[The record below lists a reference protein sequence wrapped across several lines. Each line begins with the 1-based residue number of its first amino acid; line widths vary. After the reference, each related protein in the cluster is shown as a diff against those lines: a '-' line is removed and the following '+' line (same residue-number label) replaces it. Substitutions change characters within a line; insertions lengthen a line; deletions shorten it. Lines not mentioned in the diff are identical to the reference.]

1 MPRLADALAGK
12 RRLRIGARHR
22 QQQVR
27 RGHRRWAQEWA
38 RRRRPERRHA
48 VWRELGRRNGLSRG
62 HESRDASLQSL
73 HQNVGLYEQAR

>member
-1 MPRLADALAGK
+1 MPRLADALTGK
-12 RRLRIGARHR
+12 RRLRIGARNW

-27 RGHRRWAQEWA
+27 RGHWRRAQTWAW
-38 RRRRPERRHA
+38 RRRPEWRHA
-48 VWRELGRRNGLSRG
+48 VWCEPGRRDGLGRD